1 MRIFIVGS
9 TGVLGRALLPLLQEQ
24 GHTVRTLAR
33 SEEKVQALQH
43 SGIEAQQGDLL
54 DQEIEPRLFEMLE
67 GCDAAV
73 HIATAIPRNM
83 SAPGAWD
90 TNTRLR
96 VEGTQRLLQASLA
109 VGVKRYIQ
117 QSITMAYPDGG
128 DEWIYENTPL
138 DASPQR
144 YAINAPVID
153 MEDLVRDIAREQLHW
168 CILRGGNFVGPGTG
182 QETRLAKIRTGKSMM
197 PCDGT
202 SFLSLVHVADMADA
216 VSKALVH
223 TPAGTIYN
231 IVDEPIRSGDYLSK
245 IASLV
250 SAPQPEQDY
259 SQPCPPS
266 WRCSNQAAR
275 TILGWEPTHG
285 VWPTPHNDI

>member
-9 TGVLGRALLPLLQEQ
+9 TGILGRALLPLLQQQ
-24 GHTVRTLAR
+24 GHTLRTFAR
-33 SEEKVQALQH
+33 AEEKVQALQH
-43 SGIEAQQGDLL
+43 SGIEVQQGDLL

-73 HIATAIPRNM
+73 HIATSIPRNT

-138 DASPQR
+138 DASPSR
-144 YAINAPVID
+144 ANINKPVIN
-153 MEDLVRDIAREQLHW
+153 MEDLVRDVARAQLSW
-168 CILRGGNFVGPGTG
+168 CILRGGMFVGPGTG
-182 QETRLAKIRTGKSMM
+182 QEDLLAKIRDGKSTM

-202 SFLSLVHVADMADA
+202 SFLSLIHVADMADA
-216 VSKALVH
+216 ISKALAH
-223 TPAGTIYN
+223 APAGTIYN
-231 IVDEPIRSGDYLSK
+231 VVDEPIRNIDYLSRL
-245 IASLV
+245 AQFV
-250 SAPQPEQDY
+250 HAPQPEQDY
-259 SQPCPPS
+259 AQPCPPS

-275 TILGWEPTHG
+275 TILGWTPIHG
-285 VWPTPHNDI
+285 IWPSYS

>member
-1 MRIFIVGS
+1 MRIFIVGA
-9 TGVLGRALLPLLQEQ
+9 TGVLGRALLPLLHEQ
-24 GHTVRTLAR
+24 GHTVRTIVR
-33 SEEKVQALQH
+33 TEEKVQALQWA
-43 SGIEAQQGDLL
+43 GFEVQQGDLL
-54 DQEIEPRLFEMLE
+54 DQEIEPRLLEMLE

-83 SAPGAWD
+83 SAPEAWD

-128 DEWIYENTPL
+128 DEWIYENIPL
-138 DASPQR
+138 DTSPQR
-144 YAINAPVID
+144 ATINAPVID
-153 MEDLVRDIAREQLHW
+153 MEDLVRDVAHEQLSW
-168 CILRGGNFVGPGTG
+168 CILRGGLFVGPGTG
-182 QETRLAKIRTGKSMM
+182 QEALLAKIRDGKNTV

-202 SFLSLVHVADMADA
+202 SFLSLIHVADMADA

-223 TPAGTIYN
+223 TLAGTIYN
-231 IVDEPIRSGDYLSK
+231 IVDEPIRNGDYVSK
-245 IASLV
+245 LASLV
-250 SAPQPEQDY
+250 AAPQPEQDY

-285 VWPTPHNDI
+285 IWPT